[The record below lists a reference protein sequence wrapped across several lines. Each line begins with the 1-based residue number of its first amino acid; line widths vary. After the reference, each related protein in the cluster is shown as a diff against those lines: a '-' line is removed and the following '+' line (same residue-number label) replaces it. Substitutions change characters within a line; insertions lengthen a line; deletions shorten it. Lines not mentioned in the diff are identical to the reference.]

1 MLAGTASAEVDSG
14 VDAYAAT
21 MDYRPGRF
29 RDRQEFLR
37 AHDQRWVRE
46 LHEVLKDLLDPQRLT
61 LGIGSGEGE
70 HEVLLHEAGYRVI
83 ASDVV
88 PGVLDDAARLFPGL
102 ETRLLDVFGDD
113 VVECDDVLAGGIDF
127 YFDDAEAADLFAAVR
142 RRLIPGGR
150 FVVVLRYRDN
160 LATTAIDRVGL
171 PALAWAQ
178 RRRGAHLERKAHGY
192 RRSVGELRKLA
203 KSGGFSVG
211 RVRHA
216 AFGMELERLVPA
228 PAPVV
233 RLDRRLHVLNS
244 AVVFELLTS
253 PGAPGTAGA

>member
-1 MLAGTASAEVDSG
+1 ME
-14 VDAYAAT
+14 YQ
-21 MDYRPGRF
+21 PGRF

-37 AHDQRWVRE
+37 AHDQRWVHE
-46 LHEVLKDLLDPQRLT
+46 LHDVLKELLDPQRLT

-178 RRRGAHLERKAHGY
+178 RRRGAHARAQGARVPPVDRRDCGSSPRAPASPSGACAT
-192 RRSVGELRKLA
+192 RRSGWSWSGWSRLR
-203 KSGGFSVG
+203 
-211 RVRHA
+211 
-216 AFGMELERLVPA
+216 
-228 PAPVV
+228 
-233 RLDRRLHVLNS
+233 DRS
-244 AVVFELLTS
+244 CAST
-253 PGAPGTAGA
+253 GACMCSTARWSSSC